1 MKLRIS
7 IWIMIPIMHIL
18 HVDCLHDLRPDISVH
33 FSPFQII
40 VVSSHVLAHTHTH
53 TLKHVLSLS
62 LSLTLSQTRT
72 QTVRSH
78 LHAHNHSLLSHSN
91 RQFNTHKRPP
101 VYYTLRRSS
110 VRDSSKCNEAA
121 VTSQNTRVAFA
132 SSNRHRANC
141 SV

>member
-1 MKLRIS
+1 
-7 IWIMIPIMHIL
+7 MIPIMHIL

-40 VVSSHVLAHTHTH
+40 VASSHVLEHTH
-53 TLKHVLSLS
+53 TLSLTHTRALSLS
-62 LSLTLSQTRT
+62 LSFSLSHT

-78 LHAHNHSLLSHSN
+78 LHAHNHLLLTHSN
-91 RQFNTHKRPP
+91 RHRQINTHKMSP
-101 VYYTLRRSS
+101 VYYTLRRPS

-121 VTSQNTRVAFA
+121 VTSQNARVAFA
-132 SSNRHRANC
+132 SGNRHRANC